1 MKATLLTWSNRLF
14 LISLVCVFA
23 QLGARGC
30 GAGGA
35 WASQVFNYL
44 WYLTIIPG
52 ALLWVY
58 ARFIIKDD
66 DVSGG

>member
-1 MKATLLTWSNRLF
+1 MKATLLTWANRLF
-14 LISLVCVFA
+14 LVSLICVFA

-35 WASQVFNYL
+35 QASHAFNIL

-52 ALLWVY
+52 AAMWVY
-58 ARFIIKDD
+58 ARFVVKDD
-66 DVSGG
+66 DVDGS